1 MTAALKHHENP
12 IYYLG
17 HNNAPA
23 VTGEE
28 RVVSL
33 AAVTKM
39 DYIANV
45 LNRIGRHV
53 RFISMA
59 GPVRGSGCK
68 GGTFALSDGT
78 SLTLWPARPKDGKL
92 NGLINYIQLR
102 RKTEEFL
109 ASLSPKD
116 IVVCYHSLGFC
127 ELLPRAKRCAGFK
140 LILEVEELYSDVTGR
155 VSDLDRERR
164 SFEAADAF
172 IFPTHLL
179 AEEVG
184 TSGRPYALCSGI
196 YKVAPRLA
204 EKRDDGLVHV
214 VYAGTLDPRKGGAAA
229 AGAGAFLDASYAMHI
244 LGGGSDLQVDAIR
257 GAVEEANANSRGCRI
272 TYEGLKSGREFDGFV
287 QSCHIGLS
295 PQNPTASFN
304 GSSFPS
310 KVFMYL
316 ANGLDVVSVDLPV
329 FEGELR
335 DALTVC
341 PNNAP
346 ETLAAAIMSV
356 PDCCATPDNLLAK
369 LDADFTRDLGKLL
382 LSVQG
387 GQ

>member
-1 MTAALKHHENP
+1 MTAASKHNENP

-39 DYIANV
+39 DYIADV
-45 LNRIGRHV
+45 LNRIGRSVH
-53 RFISMA
+53 FISMA
-59 GPVRGSGCK
+59 GPVRGSDSK
-68 GGTFALSDGT
+68 GGTFVLSEGA
-78 SLTLWPARPKDGKL
+78 SLTLWPARPKGGKT

-102 RKTEEFL
+102 GRTEEFL
-109 ASLSPKD
+109 ASLSPED
-116 IVVCYHSLGFC
+116 IVVCYHSLEFC
-127 ELLPRAKRCAGFK
+127 DLLPRAKRRAGFR

-155 VSDLDRERR
+155 ASDLKRERR

-172 IFPTHLL
+172 IFPTRLL
-179 AEEVG
+179 AEKVG
-184 TSGRPYALCSGI
+184 VSGRPYALCSGI
-196 YKVAPRLA
+196 YKVATHLA
-204 EKRDDGLVHV
+204 EKRDDGIVHV

-229 AGAGAFLDASYAMHI
+229 AAAGAFLDANYAMHI
-244 LGGGSDLQVDAIR
+244 LGGGSDLQVDAIK
-257 GAVEEANANSRGCRI
+257 GAVEEANASSRGCKI
-272 TYEGLKSGREFDGFV
+272 TYEGLKSGREFDEFV

-304 GSSFPS
+304 GTSFPS

-316 ANGLDVVSVDLPV
+316 SNGLDVVSVDLPV

-335 DALTVC
+335 DALTLC
-341 PNNAP
+341 PDNAP
-346 ETLAAAIMSV
+346 ETLAKAIEKSLSG
-356 PDCCATPDNLLAK
+356 PKTSPAELLAK
-369 LDADFTRDLGKLL
+369 LDERFTRELQTIVLGA
-382 LSVQG
+382 
-387 GQ
+387 